1 MAQHLDTGRAG
12 EQLAVEFLA
21 GKGWQILERN
31 WRAGHR
37 ELDIIASHGSILH
50 FVEVKTKHGRL
61 FGNPEDQVGR
71 GKMRYLASAAEQY
84 LYLHPQW
91 KRIQFNIIAIT
102 LLNNGA
108 PEILLIEDVFY

>member
-12 EQLAVEFLA
+12 EQLAVDFLT

-37 ELDIIASHGSILH
+37 EIDIIASYGSILH
-50 FVEVKTKHGRL
+50 FVEVKTKHGRYY
-61 FGNPEDQVGR
+61 GNPEDQVGR
-71 GKMRYLASAAEQY
+71 GKMRYLAGAAEQY
-84 LYLHPQW
+84 LFRNPGW
-91 KRIQFNIIAIT
+91 KRIQFNIVAIT
-102 LLNNGA
+102 LLRNRE

>member
-12 EQLAVEFLA
+12 EQLAVDFLT

-37 ELDIIASHGSILH
+37 EIDIIATHAGILH
-50 FVEVKTKHGRL
+50 FVEVKTKHGRR
-61 FGNPEDQVGR
+61 FGNPEDQVGK
-71 GKMRYLASAAEQY
+71 GKMRYLAGAAEQY
-84 LYLHPQW
+84 LYRHPQW

-102 LLNNGA
+102 LMHNRE